1 VVDCSITVKP
11 IATKGIEMRYH
22 RLITLLAVAV
32 ITTAAGLVVASSAQA
47 EDPIVK
53 LVSALNGKCLQP
65 ASLNE
70 GDVIIQQTCN
80 GSRAQQWTVDAV
92 SSTKVH
98 LVNRASQ
105 YCLEVRDGA
114 FNGARVDQ
122 WGCSWISNEN
132 WSFGI
137 TNNLLSSGISR
148 TYSHCIFTPGNQDG
162 LAVELRFCNGSS
174 AQRWLRPPG

>member
-1 VVDCSITVKP
+1 MRKFRV
-11 IATKGIEMRYH
+11 IALLFAAATAIVTG
-22 RLITLLAVAV
+22 LAV
-32 ITTAAGLVVASSAQA
+32 TSPAQA

-53 LVSALNGKCLQP
+53 LVSAYNGKCLQP
-65 ASLNE
+65 ASLDE
-70 GDVIIQQTCN
+70 GDVIIQQSCN
-80 GSRAQQWTVDAV
+80 GSHAQQWIVDV
-92 SSTKVH
+92 ISNKVH
-98 LVNRASQ
+98 LINRASG

-137 TNNLLSSGISR
+137 TNDLLGSGISG
-148 TYSHCIFTPGNQDG
+148 TWSHCIFAPGTQDG

>member
-1 VVDCSITVKP
+1 MRKLRV
-11 IATKGIEMRYH
+11 IA
-22 RLITLLAVAV
+22 LLFAVA
-32 ITTAAGLVVASSAQA
+32 TATAAGLAVTSPAQA

-53 LVSALNGKCLQP
+53 LVSAQNGKCLQP

-80 GSRAQQWTVDAV
+80 GSPAQQWTVDSV
-92 SSTKVH
+92 SATAVH

-105 YCLEVRDGA
+105 YCLEVREGA

-122 WGCSWISNEN
+122 WECNWISNKK
-132 WSFGI
+132 WGFGI
-137 TNNLLSSGISR
+137 TNDLLGSQVSG

-162 LAVELRFCNGSS
+162 LAVELRFCDGNS
-174 AQRWLRPPG
+174 AQRWNRPPG